1 MLALQAVLTRFLSDE
16 SAATAIDYGLIITLV
31 SIAAIVIF
39 DGIGKTLI
47 VVDQAATASIASTT
61 P

>member
-1 MLALQAVLTRFLSDE
+1 MFAVQSFLARFLADE
-16 SAATAIDYGLIITLV
+16 SGVSAVDYSLIITLV
-31 SIAAIVIF
+31 SIAAVVLF

-47 VVDQAATASIASTT
+47 AVDQAAASSIASTT